1 MLELETVTRKVRQK
15 GGFLL
20 RLLRRALEHFHGD
33 LPSPHKRC
41 GTSRASHKCDAVL
54 ADDHLRL
61 LYAHRGPLR
70 DGKFIGNLRP
80 IPIVRAELFEKILDG
95 DPLLFLRSFGYR
107 EPWVEEGR
115 FERDV
120 VQLDHVLIFLLG
132 EPEDVNPLQRFLRQR
147 RTQINPHPD
156 RKSTRL
162 NSSHA
167 NISYAV

>member
-1 MLELETVTRKVRQK
+1 MLELETGTRKRRQE
-15 GGFLL
+15 GQSLL
-20 RLLRRALEHFHGD
+20 ALLRRALQDFQGGV
-33 LPSPHKRC
+33 PSPHKRC
-41 GTSRASHKCDAVL
+41 GTSWASNKCDAVL

-61 LYAHRGPLR
+61 LYAHGGPLR

-120 VQLDHVLIFLLG
+120 VQLDPVL
-132 EPEDVNPLQRFLRQR
+132 
-147 RTQINPHPD
+147 D
-156 RKSTRL
+156 RKRTR
-162 NSSHA
+162 
-167 NISYAV
+167 